1 MILIPSYIYER
12 YPGKLSKSL
21 KRPKPS
27 TENYLKLKTK
37 ERSWR
42 WGDSVM
48 GDYQQSTVNR
58 VRLVCRLKYLASPTI
73 RASRV

>member
-1 MILIPSYIYER
+1 MILIPPIYMR
-12 YPGKLSKSL
+12 DTPGKLSKSL

-42 WGDSVM
+42 
-48 GDYQQSTVNR
+48 
-58 VRLVCRLKYLASPTI
+58 
-73 RASRV
+73 

>member
-37 ERSWR
+37 EV
-42 WGDSVM
+42 GDRRFSY
-48 GDYQQSTVNR
+48 G
-58 VRLVCRLKYLASPTI
+58 RLSAKHSKQGKVSM
-73 RASRV
+73 